1 MKKDEDI
8 EHGKKGIFPWQREGT
23 DVDSNNWKEDL
34 EKTTYANELL
44 SATEKDITNG
54 VHHIPLSHWLQKN
67 EKLSSDLFTRQCQR
81 ELWNEV
87 FMYLEYTPDSHALV
101 TGNPGIGKSRS
112 MTYLLRMLLQNGKT
126 VIYQARKDERYYA
139 FIPPEGHKEGSEYK
153 VWSCDSN
160 GFKTSDCVV
169 LQNGYNYC
177 LIDPDTPD
185 RIVGISAHIV
195 LSASPNRAHFKEFL
209 KLANTIPWCMP
220 IWKKEELKAL
230 QPYLEIE
237 KDLKL
242 TDKDF
247 EARYFDFGGRIRFMY
262 ASKEKYEVY
271 WITLNDSVQKL
282 GLSQLTNALADEF
295 IEMSQS
301 DEVTPSMLFVYNV
314 LGVQSTFSSI
324 NYKYRQVRGNI
335 KVSIASERVRQLLSI
350 KYWKDIMDVLN
361 PKSVLYSG
369 NDLANGRLFE
379 LVSRVY
385 LEFDVELEA
394 RNDSKSIDHM
404 LKLPQGKR
412 RDFGGTWEE
421 YLLEC
426 SKLPMSSSTTSGPRD
441 IVVPKAINQP
451 VVDMMDAVD
460 RGYQFVVGKK
470 HGVNL
475 KRLQT
480 MVQILKLTPQ
490 NPLKLYFVIPESR
503 VEEFG
508 WVYEK
513 QSEIDKKSIESLK
526 KCVEVYAIA
535 IPKDPNL
542 KVQDVIEGLQTK

>member
-1 MKKDEDI
+1 
-8 EHGKKGIFPWQREGT
+8 
-23 DVDSNNWKEDL
+23 
-34 EKTTYANELL
+34 
-44 SATEKDITNG
+44 
-54 VHHIPLSHWLQKN
+54 
-67 EKLSSDLFTRQCQR
+67 
-81 ELWNEV
+81 
-87 FMYLEYTPDSHALV
+87 
-101 TGNPGIGKSRS
+101 
-112 MTYLLRMLLQNGKT
+112 
-126 VIYQARKDERYYA
+126 
-139 FIPPEGHKEGSEYK
+139 
-153 VWSCDSN
+153 
-160 GFKTSDCVV
+160 
-169 LQNGYNYC
+169 
-177 LIDPDTPD
+177 
-185 RIVGISAHIV
+185 
-195 LSASPNRAHFKEFL
+195 
-209 KLANTIPWCMP
+209 
-220 IWKKEELKAL
+220 
-230 QPYLEIE
+230 
-237 KDLKL
+237 
-242 TDKDF
+242 
-247 EARYFDFGGRIRFMY
+247 
-262 ASKEKYEVY
+262 
-271 WITLNDSVQKL
+271 
-282 GLSQLTNALADEF
+282 
-295 IEMSQS
+295 
-301 DEVTPSMLFVYNV
+301 
-314 LGVQSTFSSI
+314 
-324 NYKYRQVRGNI
+324 
-335 KVSIASERVRQLLSI
+335 
-350 KYWKDIMDVLN
+350 MDVLN